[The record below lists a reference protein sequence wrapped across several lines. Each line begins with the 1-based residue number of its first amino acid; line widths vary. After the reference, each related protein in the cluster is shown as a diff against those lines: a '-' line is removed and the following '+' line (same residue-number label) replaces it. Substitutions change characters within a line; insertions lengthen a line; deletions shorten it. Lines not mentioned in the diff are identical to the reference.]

1 MLGEEIGQTLI
12 LFETFHSDE
21 IMMLSELDPEMLF
34 EDIRT
39 GLAQHWKPSEK
50 WWKIDKE
57 QKALLELMNS
67 ITRKGLFSIQPYIGF
82 KMSYFKMR

>member
-12 LFETFHSDE
+12 LFEKFHSDE

-57 QKALLELMNS
+57 
-67 ITRKGLFSIQPYIGF
+67 
-82 KMSYFKMR
+82 